1 MPNNKLILRSV
12 NSPWVTPFND
22 ITTGSVLSW
31 ADVDNNF
38 IYLKGEIIHT
48 GYTSGNTLI
57 LEKIN
62 GKTIDLDLERFGD
75 EGNRW
80 YVPSDKVVEV
90 PSDYQS
96 FIYGDLYLEGLIK
109 LNDNSQLVVLN
120 GDIIMNGGSISGN
133 GTTLLVDLPMFD
145 TKLVNGYF
153 DSGILSLVDNAGNII
168 TVSGISATD
177 IFVTGF
183 TYQDNT
189 FTISDTSGNTLSAT
203 IDVMSGLTI
212 NGNLIAN
219 NISGTTN
226 YIPKFT
232 PNSYSIGNSI
242 ITNNSNNV
250 SIGTISTPYRFYVLG
265 NNTTSGQPLFVV
277 RDTGRIGIRTASPL
291 AELSIENSNP
301 SISQDIMTLRNNG
314 AGIGTGNSIR
324 FINSTNSSSTVG
336 SKIESTITNL
346 SGRNK
351 LGFYVHGGGGG
362 FGALLERMSIDGTGN
377 VLISNSLRVPTISAT
392 TYQNL
397 PPTTTY
403 SAGVISGST
412 GWSATGSGQ
421 INLPDLKVA
430 LFDNTNN
437 IGSIVVYDVQA
448 GVSGSGGID
457 PLVNNDTNYVVINYN
472 NGNPI
477 YEVLNNPGTVNHSDI
492 ILYLIVYRL
501 DNFIHVLEFGNDGA
515 GLPNKL
521 NNRLLSTERFARE
534 DGLSLGL
541 SASTG
546 VVLISSGIAWNG
558 TNQQSLVGVNSQ
570 DDIFFQNYHS
580 GGTWVYTTTADTINN
595 SFYDDG
601 TDIVSGTTGNY
612 LVNWY
617 YRGQEVNDHIYEVWS
632 NDEYISVLDA
642 EASSEPVLPELIT
655 SHAFLVGR
663 IIIGVGET
671 TGITQ
676 TAFGTVFQPSGYA
689 SGFHND
695 LLNIQGG
702 APGEYYHLSSNEY
715 NNLSLSTTG
724 ATLDDDTIYFDT
736 FGSLSAYT
744 ITLPNLGFTGN
755 TSASCINDLWV
766 TNIHGCSP
774 VNIQDDLIVNGSVSA
789 DKYNGNIILNESTLT
804 TFNGSILKTG
814 TGTTVQGDV
823 YYLNNSNGWSL
834 TNANSIVS
842 SDGLLGIAVGTDPS
856 VDGMLINGLAKNIS
870 YTGTTGSPIYL
881 STVNGKLT
889 EFPPSGV
896 GYIIRIV
903 GYKLGSSGSILF
915 NPDPTWIELD

>member
-12 NSPWVTPFND
+12 NSPWVSPFND

-38 IYLKGEIIHT
+38 IYLKGEIIHS
-48 GYTSGNTLI
+48 GYTSGNSLI

-62 GKTIDLDLERFGD
+62 GSTINLDLEQFGD

-80 YVPSDKVVEV
+80 YVPANKVVEV

-96 FIYGDLYLEGLIK
+96 FIYGDLYLEGLVK

-120 GDIIMNGGSISGN
+120 GDVIMNGGSISGN

-219 NISGTTN
+219 NIS
-226 YIPKFT
+226 
-232 PNSYSIGNSI
+232 
-242 ITNNSNNV
+242 
-250 SIGTISTPYRFYVLG
+250 
-265 NNTTSGQPLFVV
+265 
-277 RDTGRIGIRTASPL
+277 
-291 AELSIENSNP
+291 
-301 SISQDIMTLRNNG
+301 
-314 AGIGTGNSIR
+314 
-324 FINSTNSSSTVG
+324 
-336 SKIESTITNL
+336 
-346 SGRNK
+346 
-351 LGFYVHGGGGG
+351 
-362 FGALLERMSIDGTGN
+362 
-377 VLISNSLRVPTISAT
+377 AT

-397 PPTTTY
+397 PLDIFVTGGTYNNGSFEFFNNTGGSFNILSTTTY

-412 GWSATGSGQ
+412 NWSSTGSGQ
-421 INLPDLKVA
+421 INLPDLKVT

-437 IGSIVVYDVQA
+437 IEPIVVYDVQS

-558 TNQQSLVGVNSQ
+558 TNRQGLVGVNSQ

-595 SFYDDG
+595 TFYDDG
-601 TDIVSGTTGNY
+601 TDIVSATPGNY

-617 YRGQEVNDHIYEVWS
+617 FRGQEINDHIYEVWG

-642 EASSEPVLPELIT
+642 EASSEPTLPELIT

-736 FGSLSAYT
+736 IGSLSAYT
-744 ITLPNLGFTGN
+744 VTLPNLGFTGN

-789 DKYNGNIILNESTLT
+789 DEYNGNIILTESTLT
-804 TFNGSILKTG
+804 TFNGGILKTG

-842 SDGLLGIAVGTDPS
+842 SDGLLGIAVGTNPS

>member
-12 NSPWVTPFND
+12 NSPWVSPFND

-38 IYLKGEIIHT
+38 IYLKGEIIHS
-48 GYTSGNTLI
+48 GYTSGNSLI

-62 GKTIDLDLERFGD
+62 GSTINLDLEQFGD

-80 YVPSDKVVEV
+80 YVPANKVVEV

-96 FIYGDLYLEGLIK
+96 FIYGDLYLEGLVK

-120 GDIIMNGGSISGN
+120 GDVIMNGGSISGN

-219 NISGTTN
+219 NIS
-226 YIPKFT
+226 
-232 PNSYSIGNSI
+232 
-242 ITNNSNNV
+242 
-250 SIGTISTPYRFYVLG
+250 
-265 NNTTSGQPLFVV
+265 
-277 RDTGRIGIRTASPL
+277 
-291 AELSIENSNP
+291 
-301 SISQDIMTLRNNG
+301 
-314 AGIGTGNSIR
+314 
-324 FINSTNSSSTVG
+324 
-336 SKIESTITNL
+336 
-346 SGRNK
+346 
-351 LGFYVHGGGGG
+351 
-362 FGALLERMSIDGTGN
+362 
-377 VLISNSLRVPTISAT
+377 AT

-397 PPTTTY
+397 PLDIFVTGGTYNNGSFEFFNNTGGSFNILSTTTY

-412 GWSATGSGQ
+412 NWSSTGSGQ
-421 INLPDLKVA
+421 INLPDLKVT

-437 IGSIVVYDVQA
+437 IEPIVVYDVQS

-558 TNQQSLVGVNSQ
+558 TNRQGLVGVNSQ

-595 SFYDDG
+595 TFYDDG
-601 TDIVSGTTGNY
+601 TDIVSATPGNY

-617 YRGQEVNDHIYEVWS
+617 FRGQEINDHIYEVWG

-642 EASSEPVLPELIT
+642 EASSEPTLPELIT

-736 FGSLSAYT
+736 IGSLSAYT
-744 ITLPNLGFTGN
+744 VTLPNLGFTGN

-766 TNIHGCSP
+766 TNIYGCSP
-774 VNIQDDLIVNGSVSA
+774 VNIQDDLIVSGSVTANEYS
-789 DKYNGNIILNESTLT
+789 GNIILNESTLT
-804 TFNGSILKTG
+804 TFGGDILKAG
-814 TGTTVQGDV
+814 TGSTVQGRV
-823 YYLNNSNGWSL
+823 YYLNNLNGWSL
-834 TNANSIVS
+834 ANANSIIT
-842 SDGLLGIAVGTDPS
+842 SDGLLGIAVGSDPS
-856 VDGMLINGLAKNIS
+856 VDGVMIKGLAKDIT
-870 YTGTTGSPIYL
+870 YTGTTGSPLYL
-881 STVNGKLT
+881 STTNGVIT
-889 EFPPSGV
+889 EYPPSGP
-896 GYIIRIV
+896 GFIIRII
-903 GYKLGSSGSILF
+903 GYKLGTSGSILF
-915 NPDPTWIELD
+915 NPDPTWIEL